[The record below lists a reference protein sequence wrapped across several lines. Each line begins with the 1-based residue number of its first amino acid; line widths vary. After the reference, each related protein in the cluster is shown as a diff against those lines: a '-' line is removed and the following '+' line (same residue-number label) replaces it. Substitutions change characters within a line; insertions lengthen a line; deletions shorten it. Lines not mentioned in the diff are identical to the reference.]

1 MHFEGLINHD
11 WNIIE
16 LDATVYNIHVCT
28 TTDDDDDEDRS
39 RLISVESFAFCL
51 PFLAAYRLNI
61 SLKKHLQ
68 SCCKNLFPTR
78 EPHIK
83 KSAVSEL
90 FFLYLY
96 FIYIYIKLMKEFRL
110 ICAH

>member
-1 MHFEGLINHD
+1 MD
-11 WNIIE
+11 T
-16 LDATVYNIHVCT
+16 TVYNIHVS
-28 TTDDDDDEDRS
+28 TTDDDDDRRIVSSLAAVVLTRS
-39 RLISVESFAFCL
+39 LCLCL

-68 SCCKNLFPTR
+68 SCCKNLFPTYTANER

-90 FFLYLY
+90 FFFF
-96 FIYIYIKLMKEFRL
+96 FISTSYIKLMKEFRL